1 MLFLYLVQT
10 PAPVYNIK
18 VASYKHSAR
27 VMWTI
32 PTPKDSSYITKIII
46 YLNGSEYKNIS
57 RGTQINIKGLKLYT
71 WYQVEIEAEDSSSQ
85 RSNKVSIYFETNEAG
100 KYKRKIRYC
109 RFQVTFQRVDPKFI
123 ANSPIQK
130 LGVNFATKF
139 ASVFQCLNFVCIS
152 IVIIINSLDKEIF
165 IELLLIST

>member
-18 VASYKHSAR
+18 VTSYKHSAR

-130 LGVNFATKF
+130 LGVNFAT
-139 ASVFQCLNFVCIS
+139 CIS
-152 IVIIINSLDKEIF
+152 MF
-165 IELLLIST
+165 ELRL